1 MAALFQII
9 QCRTSV
15 ARSFWIIDRLSKL
28 CVRLIWI
35 MWAPQA
41 SAAFRIPRRPAW
53 RIDSSGNRRTVA
65 ALLDSAC
72 PLLGVVRS
80 KSSLRPPL
88 QANASRPTIRRPMS
102 RAPALVGRPRTQ
114 SETPHQKWINC
125 LGKAMIAIIRIEE
138 PGLTQQGAHQAAV
151 QGRRRSRYPIDWPI
165 RASRAASS
173 NGITEFAALEKAIR
187 LSLPVPNGRATM
199 DVRLRGGSVTRT
211 R

>member
-1 MAALFQII
+1 MATIMSWRSYWRIPGGAGCMAALFQII

-80 KSSLRPPL
+80 QEFPPPPL

-114 SETPHQKWINC
+114 SETPAS
-125 LGKAMIAIIRIEE
+125 AMDQLPRKSDDRDHTDRGTRADPARGS
-138 PGLTQQGAHQAAV
+138 PG
-151 QGRRRSRYPIDWPI
+151 RRSRK
-165 RASRAASS
+165 ASFEVS
-173 NGITEFAALEKAIR
+173 
-187 LSLPVPNGRATM
+187 
-199 DVRLRGGSVTRT
+199 D
-211 R
+211 

>member
-1 MAALFQII
+1 
-9 QCRTSV
+9 
-15 ARSFWIIDRLSKL
+15 
-28 CVRLIWI
+28 
-35 MWAPQA
+35 
-41 SAAFRIPRRPAW
+41 
-53 RIDSSGNRRTVA
+53 
-65 ALLDSAC
+65 
-72 PLLGVVRS
+72 
-80 KSSLRPPL
+80 
-88 QANASRPTIRRPMS
+88 
-102 RAPALVGRPRTQ
+102 
-114 SETPHQKWINC
+114 
-125 LGKAMIAIIRIEE
+125 MIAIIRIEE